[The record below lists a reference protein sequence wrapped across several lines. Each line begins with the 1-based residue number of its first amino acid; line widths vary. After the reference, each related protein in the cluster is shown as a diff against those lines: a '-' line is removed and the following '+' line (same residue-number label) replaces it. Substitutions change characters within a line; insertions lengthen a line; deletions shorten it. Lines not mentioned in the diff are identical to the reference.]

1 MAEDKSSKT
10 EKPTSRRRQEARRKG
25 MVPKSMEIN
34 SVAVLMAGVFVLYF
48 TAGHFYHQLS
58 SLMVGMLSGTGDILR
73 TKQDLSLLALDKAR
87 LMLLLLFPVLLAI
100 FCVGLLSNLLQV
112 GLFFSSETITPKL
125 SRLDPV
131 QGLSRLFSAR
141 ALMELFKSL
150 AKIVIVALVAY
161 LTIRGQMK
169 EIAGLSLLTPKEI
182 GTYALKGAF
191 VLFLKVLWVMVVLSI
206 VDYVFQRWQSE
217 RDLKMSKDELREEH
231 KQTEGDPHVKARI
244 RSLQRE
250 MARKRMMSDVPN
262 ADVVVTNP
270 EHLAVALKYEPGEK
284 EAPVVVAKGRGLIA
298 EKIKAVAAAHDVPV
312 VENKPLAQSLYRS
325 VEIGRMIPVE
335 FYQAVADVLAYVY
348 QLKGKVVH
356 G

>member
-25 MVPKSMEIN
+25 MVPKSMEVN
-34 SVAVLMAGVFVLYF
+34 SLAVLLAGVFVLFF
-48 TAGHFYHQLS
+48 TAGHLYQQLGDLMT
-58 SLMVGMLSGTGDILR
+58 SLLMGSGDIFR
-73 TKQDLSLLALDKAR
+73 GNEDLTLLVLDKAR
-87 LMLLLLFPVLLAI
+87 QTLLLLLPLLLAI
-100 FCVGLLSNLLQV
+100 FVVGLLSNLLQV

-131 QGLSRLFSAR
+131 QGFSRLFSLR

-150 AKIVIVALVAY
+150 AKIAIITLVAY

-169 EIAGLSLLTPKEI
+169 EIAGLGLLTPKEI
-182 GTYALKGAF
+182 GFYALKDAF
-191 VLFLKVLWVMVVLSI
+191 VLFLKICWVMVVLSI
-206 VDYVFQRWQSE
+206 LDFAFQRWQSE
-217 RDLKMSKDELREEH
+217 RDLKMSKDELKEEY
-231 KQTEGDPHVKARI
+231 KQTEGDPHVRARI

-250 MARKRMMSDVPN
+250 MARRRMMSDVPK
-262 ADVVVTNP
+262 ADVVITNP
-270 EHLAVALKYEPGEK
+270 EHLAVALRYEPAEK

-298 EKIKAVAAAHDVPV
+298 DKIKTLAAAHDVPV
-312 VENKPLAQSLYRS
+312 VENKPLAQALYRS

-348 QLKGKVVH
+348 QLRGRVVH